1 MLNVAKRSLPQLQQ
15 EFRARPRNMDDPDE
29 AAENLLGDAVESNL
43 TTVAGVIAQEEVV
56 RLRRLIFRAT
66 KGKSFIHV
74 ETF

>member
-1 MLNVAKRSLPQLQQ
+1 
-15 EFRARPRNMDDPDE
+15 MDDPDE